1 MIPELLVIS
10 KPTIK
15 PRRPGRPRAAEAAI
29 VRECAEAVGRKGI
42 SAVSIAKRLGVHR
55 ATVYRWLQLAES
67 A

>member
-1 MIPELLVIS
+1 MIPELLAP
-10 KPTIK
+10 KPIAK

-29 VRECAEAVGRKGI
+29 VRECAEAVGRHAI
-42 SAVSIAKRLGVHR
+42 SASEIAKRLGVHR